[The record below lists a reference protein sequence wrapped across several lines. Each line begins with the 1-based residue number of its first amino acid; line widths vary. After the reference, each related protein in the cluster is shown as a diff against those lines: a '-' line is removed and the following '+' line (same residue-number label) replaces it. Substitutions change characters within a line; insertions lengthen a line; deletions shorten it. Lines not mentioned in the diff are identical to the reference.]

1 MAGNVY
7 VVGYENPPDWFVWL
21 ASDTDRLLPRGVADD
36 APIIAVD
43 VKIKGRYIRA
53 HKADRIFYDNGALTF
68 YSSTEVV
75 S

>member
-1 MAGNVY
+1 MSGHVF
-7 VVGYENPPDWFVWL
+7 VVGYEDPPDWFVWL
-21 ASDTDRLLPRGVADD
+21 ATDTDRLIPCGERED
-36 APIIAVD
+36 APIMAVD

-53 HKADRIFYDNGALTF
+53 HKGDRIRYDNGALTF